1 MRSKFTLM
9 VLSRYSLMLCGI
21 SHRHCVSRC
30 AYGTTY
36 SVGVFVM
43 SGAFMVCARPA
54 MAIGNAHAATAQYL
68 IHFTQFRNMFRS
80 PSLISVPLWSLHCYP
95 TSGPVRDGIFADK
108 GVHTRQQVLLHC
120 SLFRRC
126 TRGFERCFRPPSVY
140 VVYYVNFMRG

>member
-30 AYGTTY
+30 AYATTY

-68 IHFTQFRNMFRS
+68 IHFTQFRNIVCS

-95 TSGPVRDGIFADK
+95 TSRAGARRNLCGQ

-126 TRGFERCFRPPSVY
+126 TRGFERCFRPPSAY